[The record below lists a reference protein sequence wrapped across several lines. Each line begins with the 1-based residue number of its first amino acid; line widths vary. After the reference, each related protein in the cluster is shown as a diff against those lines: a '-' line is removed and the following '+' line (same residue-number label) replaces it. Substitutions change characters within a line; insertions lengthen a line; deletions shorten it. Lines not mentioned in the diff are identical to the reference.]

1 MNLHQWEE
9 QNGTNLKTI
18 EIFHILLIV
27 NNNNFQ
33 EYFRHVGMDEY
44 PYSHY
49 PTHCQ
54 GLFYLMD
61 IHVISKLISLFEI
74 EYGRNYVWIE
84 DVFITGT
91 YKWLQEYNNKLW
103 NVMYLFH
110 LGILPFLSEKIT
122 HHNIGSL
129 ILRYP
134 NLPQNINDTKNLPLA
149 IIMEGNFFERIVL

>member
-1 MNLHQWEE
+1 
-9 QNGTNLKTI
+9 
-18 EIFHILLIV
+18 
-27 NNNNFQ
+27 
-33 EYFRHVGMDEY
+33 MDEY

-91 YKWLQEYNNKLW
+91 Y
-103 NVMYLFH
+103 
-110 LGILPFLSEKIT
+110 
-122 HHNIGSL
+122 
-129 ILRYP
+129 
-134 NLPQNINDTKNLPLA
+134 INDYKNTIKNCEMLCTYF
-149 IIMEGNFFERIVL
+149 I

>member
-1 MNLHQWEE
+1 
-9 QNGTNLKTI
+9 
-18 EIFHILLIV
+18 
-27 NNNNFQ
+27 
-33 EYFRHVGMDEY
+33 MDEY

-91 YKWLQEYNNKLW
+91 HKNDYKKTIVKYY
-103 NVMYLFH
+103 VPILF
-110 LGILPFLSEKIT
+110 
-122 HHNIGSL
+122 
-129 ILRYP
+129 R
-134 NLPQNINDTKNLPLA
+134 NLALFK
-149 IIMEGNFFERIVL
+149 